1 MLIAFTV
8 DSINTAHGRAREG
21 GSVPE
26 RAQWITTTEAAQRLG
41 VKRAT
46 LYAYVSRGLLRSV
59 RRPGQ
64 QESLFERSQIDALA
78 SASRPAGTPQPVLRF
93 RSIATAVSSQEGGVL
108 RYRGIPL
115 EEVVATCSLEQAA
128 SLVLGDTSAAGP
140 PAQTVRGEP
149 PPGALAAVVAGLP
162 LERRLPLAVQV
173 LGASDPLAD
182 DRDPDR
188 VRGAVLVTI
197 PRAVGLMADAAGAP
211 GPERDGLAALS
222 LAALSGGAGG
232 ARTPEEVEVARVLLV
247 TLLDHGLTASTVAAR
262 VAASTHAGV
271 HACLTAAYAAMSGP
285 LHGAAPVAAHAL
297 LADSAP
303 ATRAIGRA
311 LRDQGH
317 VPGFGHFLYNL
328 YPGGDPRAELVL
340 TALWDLP
347 GTARLRRRV
356 DELTDVV
363 VAHTGARP
371 NIDLA
376 LAAVLH
382 ALGLPAAA
390 GEVVFQIARSFGVA
404 AHVLEE
410 YAEEPLR
417 WRGREAVG

>member
-1 MLIAFTV
+1 MLIRSTI
-8 DSINTAHGRAREG
+8 DPINVALETEAW
-21 GSVPE
+21 VPE
-26 RAQWITTTEAAQRLG
+26 SAQWITTTEAAQRLG

-78 SASRPAGTPQPVLRF
+78 STSRPAGSPQPVLRF
-93 RSIATAVSSQEGGVL
+93 RSIATGVSSQVGGVL
-108 RYRGIPL
+108 RYRGRPL

-128 SLVLGDTSAAGP
+128 SLVLGGASAVERREPARGDDAHSAA
-140 PAQTVRGEP
+140 
-149 PPGALAAVVAGLP
+149 LASVLTALP
-162 LERRLPLAVQV
+162 LERRLPVAVQV
-173 LGASDPLAD
+173 LGSSDPLAD

-188 VRGAVLVTI
+188 VRAATLATI
-197 PRAVGLMADAAGAP
+197 PRALELLADAAGAP
-211 GPERDGLAALS
+211 RAGLEGLAARS
-222 LAALSGGAGG
+222 LAALRGGAGG
-232 ARTPEEVEVARVLLV
+232 TGTPERVEVTRVLLIA
-247 TLLDHGLTASTVAAR
+247 LLDHGLTASTIAAR
-262 VAASTHAGV
+262 VAASTRAGV

-285 LHGAAPVAAHAL
+285 LHGAAPGAAHAL
-297 LADSAP
+297 LDDSAP

-311 LRDQGH
+311 LRDRGH
-317 VPGFGHFLYNL
+317 VPGFGHFLYDSH
-328 YPGGDPRAELVL
+328 PSGDPRAEVVL

-347 GTARLRRRV
+347 GTAGLRRRV
-356 DELTDVV
+356 DELTQV
-363 VAHTGARP
+363 VAAHSGARP

-376 LAAVLH
+376 SAAVLR
-382 ALGLPAAA
+382 ALGLPATA

-404 AHVLEE
+404 AHVIEE